1 MTLDPALRAKLEQL
15 RALIDSLDS
24 AVVAF
29 SGGIDSTL
37 VLRLAHDRLGHRTVA
52 VTSVSPTLPE
62 EELKDCRRLAGEI
75 GARLLLYRTDQ
86 LAIPDFVR
94 NDASRCYH
102 CKTDLYRELDR
113 IRFELGFRTTVNG
126 VQADDLQDD
135 RPGLIAAKE
144 WSVRSP
150 LAEVGLDKEGV
161 RTLARFVGL
170 SNWDKPAA
178 ACLSSRIPR
187 GIPID
192 RGTLSL
198 VERSEKILRD
208 AGFRQVRVRSDGK
221 TARLEVG
228 SDEVGRL
235 LEYARHAAVVD
246 EIRIL
251 GFDSVEIDPEGYR
264 TGNANR
270 VQPPLIVN
278 RESQEILPSRLP
290 LPPDGS
296 RLTVDDE
303 RPQPLP

>member
-1 MTLDPALRAKLEQL
+1 MRLESTLRVKLDRLQALV
-15 RALIDSLDS
+15 DSLES
-24 AVVAF
+24 TVVAF

-37 VLRLAHDRLGHRTVA
+37 VLRLAHNRLGLRTVA
-52 VTSVSPTLPE
+52 VTAVSPTLPE
-62 EELKDCRRLAGEI
+62 EELKDCQRLAGEI

-86 LAIPDFVR
+86 LAIPEFVR

-102 CKTDLYRELDR
+102 CKTDLYGALDR
-113 IRFELGFRTTVNG
+113 IRSELGYRTMVNG
-126 VQADDLQDD
+126 IQADDLQDD

-144 WSVRSP
+144 WKVRSP
-150 LAEVGLDKEGV
+150 LAEVGLDKEEV

-192 RGTLSL
+192 RGALSR
-198 VERSEKILRD
+198 VERGEKILRD
-208 AGFRQVRVRSDGK
+208 AGFRQVRVRLDGK

-235 LEYARHAAVVD
+235 LEQACRAAIVD
-246 EIRIL
+246 EIRTL

-264 TGNANR
+264 PGKAN
-270 VQPPLIVN
+270 
-278 RESQEILPSRLP
+278 
-290 LPPDGS
+290 
-296 RLTVDDE
+296 RLTV
-303 RPQPLP
+303 L